1 MLQLINQVFETLGSG
16 PVPVL
21 AYVVLAGIVFAESGL
36 FFGFFLPGDSL
47 LFAVGALS
55 AVAPGKPFN
64 ILILLPLVFIAAV
77 LGDNV
82 GYWFGKKT
90 GPKIFSRE
98 DSRFF
103 KKHYLLTARAF
114 YEKHGGKA
122 IVLARF
128 VPFVRTF
135 APIVAGAVEM
145 HYRDFV
151 FYNLLGGFIWAIG
164 ATLAGFFFGQI
175 PLIHDNFELAVV
187 AIILVSVA
195 PIGIHWLSD
204 KLKER
209 AEARKKATD
218 ALPSA
223 AQD

>member
-1 MLQLINQVFETLGSG
+1 MLQLIDQIFTTLGSG
-16 PVPVL
+16 PFPVL
-21 AYVVLAGIVFAESGL
+21 AYVVLFAIVFAESGL

-55 AVAPGKPFN
+55 AVAPDRPFN
-64 ILILLPLVFIAAV
+64 IFILLPLTFIAAV

-90 GPKIFSRE
+90 GPRIFARE

-103 KKHYLLTARAF
+103 KKHYLLSARAF

-145 HYRDFV
+145 HYRNFI
-151 FYNLLGGFIWAIG
+151 FYNLLGGFIWAVG
-164 ATLAGFFFGQI
+164 VTLAGYFFGQI
-175 PLIHDNFELAVV
+175 PFIHDNFEIAVI
-187 AIILVSVA
+187 AIVFVSVL

-209 AEARKKATD
+209 AAARAEKAAEAAKG
-218 ALPSA
+218 
-223 AQD
+223 

>member
-1 MLQLINQVFETLGSG
+1 MLHLIEQIFDTLGSG
-16 PVPVL
+16 PIPAL

-55 AVAPGKPFN
+55 AVAPDKPFN
-64 ILILLPLVFIAAV
+64 IVILLPLTFAAAV

-90 GPKIFSRE
+90 GPRIFARE

-103 KKHYLLTARAF
+103 KRHYLIAARDF
-114 YEKHGGKA
+114 YNRHGGKA

-145 HYRDFV
+145 NYRSFI
-151 FYNLLGGFIWAIG
+151 FYNLLGGLIWAVG
-164 ATLAGFFFGQI
+164 ATLAGYFFGQI
-175 PLIHDNFELAVV
+175 PVIRNNFEIAVV
-187 AIILVSVA
+187 AIIVVSVL
-195 PIGIHWLSD
+195 PVGVHWLSD
-204 KLKER
+204 KLKAR
-209 AEARKKATD
+209 AAARAAREARETA
-218 ALPSA
+218 
-223 AQD
+223 